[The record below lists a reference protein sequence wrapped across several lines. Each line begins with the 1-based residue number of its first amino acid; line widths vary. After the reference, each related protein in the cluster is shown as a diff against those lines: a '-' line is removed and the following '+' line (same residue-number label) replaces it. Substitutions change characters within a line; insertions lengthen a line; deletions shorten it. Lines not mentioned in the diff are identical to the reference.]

1 MITAWPDWGIV
12 RISGPDRIDF
22 LHRLTSNNMRT
33 PAGSTVHTFLLS
45 VQGKPLVEMWAHN
58 LGDEHL
64 IEVPAGLEQEAV
76 AELDKFHFGEKLRM
90 EVLSDWQV
98 LCSLEGPRGEHSFAT
113 GRLAAEAHAVLL
125 PEAEARDLVNGEA
138 NLELLRIEQ
147 GTPRYGQDYDQ
158 ETLFLEMADPDSYSE
173 SKGCYPGQEVVAR
186 ILHRGRVNRR
196 LVGLS
201 AEKPL
206 TGKLMVE
213 DKEVGWVT
221 SAVESPRFGPIG
233 LGYVRREHNDPGSE
247 LRQEDQTVVS
257 VRKLPFA

>member
-22 LHRLTSNNMRT
+22 LHRLTSNHMKT

-64 IEVPAGLEQEAV
+64 IEVPAGLEQTAL
-76 AELDKFHFGEKLRM
+76 AELDKFHFGEKLKM
-90 EVLSDWQV
+90 EVLSDWRV
-98 LCSLEGPRGEHSFAT
+98 LCSLEGPQGEHSFPT
-113 GRLAAEAHAVLL
+113 QRLATEAHAVLL
-125 PEAEARDLVNGEA
+125 PSARAETLEKGEA
-138 NLELLRIEQ
+138 DLELLRIEQ

-201 AEKPL
+201 AAKPL
-206 TGKLMVE
+206 SGKLMAD

-221 SAVESPRFGPIG
+221 SAIESPRFGHIG
-233 LGYVRREHNDPGSE
+233 LGYVRREHNDPGSQ
-247 LRQEDQTVVS
+247 LRLEDGTAVS
-257 VRKLPFA
+257 VRKLPFG